1 MNFLATHKKLEEKG
15 VFLIYG
21 CKHEKIHQTLGL
33 GVGTDFKS
41 WVGVGVGGL
50 IHLLS
55 IFGAWQIL
63 EMLPFAAQQAHLA
76 YPEKSQPIVKN
87 RK

>member
-1 MNFLATHKKLEEKG
+1 MNSLATHEKLEEKTF
-15 VFLIYG
+15 FLIYG
-21 CKHEKIHQTLGL
+21 CKNEKKHQTLGL
-33 GVGTDFKS
+33 GVGTEFKS

-63 EMLPFAAQQAHLA
+63 EMLPFTA
-76 YPEKSQPIVKN
+76 
-87 RK
+87 

>member
-1 MNFLATHKKLEEKG
+1 MNFLATHKTLEEKG

-41 WVGVGVGGL
+41 WVGVGGL
-50 IHLLS
+50 IQLLS

-63 EMLPFAAQQAHLA
+63 EMLPFTAQQAHLA
-76 YPEKSQPIVKN
+76 YPEKSQPIVKK